1 MNINLFKK
9 QKVVTVDYA
18 NQQYV
23 TQDEFKEFKLMII
36 KHLNKKVD
44 KDVNEL
50 KQDIKQENKNITHT
64 DLEKKSEIIIQDIHK
79 HIEDINQYNNTINA
93 YLLKQ
98 LRDKIDDQ
106 EKIIEEL
113 YDKLDNA
120 SHGTLL

>member
-1 MNINLFKK
+1 MYLYMNLNLFKK

-18 NQQYV
+18 KQQYV
-23 TQDEFKEFKLMII
+23 THDEFKEFKLLLI
-36 KHLNKKVD
+36 KQLNKKMD
-44 KDVNEL
+44 KDITDVMN
-50 KQDIKQENKNITHT
+50 DKNITQS

-98 LRDKIDDQ
+98 LRDKIDEQ

-113 YDKLDNA
+113 YDKLDSTCHSTN
-120 SHGTLL
+120 L